1 MKKTRHAFFAN
12 NAQAIYNNSSHLPN
26 LPFPQKLALSTIPLN
41 LSNKSVLFVGI
52 MSYKPN
58 YLGMDY
64 FLNYIWLNVIKKL
77 PDATIRIVG
86 KGTPKR
92 YQDKWD
98 LIPGVKVLGYVS
110 DLIPEYEN
118 CSLVIAP
125 IYRGAGTNI
134 KILEAMYMQRAS
146 VVIEF
151 ACRGQENVFI
161 NHENIMIAKNN
172 DEFVRYIIE
181 LLCNYN
187 LNNYIRSNAAKT
199 VSTRFTDN
207 VFYDCVMSALK

>member
-1 MKKTRHAFFAN
+1 MK
-12 NAQAIYNNSSHLPN
+12 
-26 LPFPQKLALSTIPLN
+26 
-41 LSNKSVLFVGI
+41 
-52 MSYKPN
+52 YKPN

-64 FLNYIWLNVIKKL
+64 FLNHIWLNIIKKL
-77 PDATIRIVG
+77 PEATIRIVG

-92 YQDKWD
+92 YQEKWD
-98 LIPGVKVLGYVS
+98 LIPGVKVLGYVR

-125 IYRGAGTNI
+125 IYHGAGTNI

-146 VVIEF
+146 VITEF
-151 ACRGQENVFI
+151 ACRGQKDVFI
-161 NHENIMIAKNN
+161 NNENIMIAKNN

-181 LLCNYN
+181 LLSKYN

-199 VSTRFTDN
+199 INAHFTYN
-207 VFYDCVMSALK
+207 VFYDCVMSAFSNI